1 MARIKAFFVKN
12 YIVVGILVL
21 LAAIGGAVWY
31 IRTTVPPTFGAVT
44 VGKGNV
50 IESVDE
56 PGSVLAENSA
66 NVSFQEGGQIAHV
79 YVSEGSQV
87 SAGAVLAD
95 LDSAQLSAAV
105 QQTNAAVSQADAGLA
120 AAQAQLDQL
129 ASGTRP
135 QQLTIDMSAVT
146 SADQSLGIAVGN
158 AYSASDDAVRNQI
171 DNMFSSPQTNNPMFL
186 VPSSNSQTV
195 NNIESQRLQIGAG
208 LTQWYAALNATS
220 TGFDPAT
227 LSGMAATKLQQ
238 IESYIDTIALVV
250 NDATPNASVPATLIA
265 QYKGNI
271 AAARAEIEASIS
283 AVSGDQSALTTAQ
296 NVLTLA
302 QAGSTPQSIQVQQ
315 AVVAQTQA
323 AVAAAQAAAASA
335 QVALDHASLVAPFPG
350 TVQALTAQVG
360 QVAAAG
366 APIMS
371 LINNSGLKIQTYVS
385 ENDVAKI
392 QSGDA
397 ADVTLDAFG
406 TGTTFPATVTT
417 VDAAQTQVNGS
428 AAYMVTLHFVNP
440 NGQIKD
446 GMTGNVHII
455 EAEHDNVIEVP
466 SNLVINDDNS
476 YFVSVRHG
484 STSENQPVQI
494 GLVGASTT
502 EITSGL
508 NIGDTINNF

>member
-1 MARIKAFFVKN
+1 MKAFFSKN
-12 YIVVGILVL
+12 YIAVIITAVILVVG
-21 LAAIGGAVWY
+21 GAYWY
-31 IRTTVPPTFGAVT
+31 VRTAMPPTFGAVT

-87 SAGAVLAD
+87 SMGMVLAD
-95 LDSAQLSAAV
+95 LDAAQLDAAS
-105 QQTNAAVSQADAGLA
+105 QQTNAAVSQASAGLA

-135 QQLTIDMSAVT
+135 QQLTIDESAVT
-146 SADQSLGIAVGN
+146 SANQSLGIAVEN
-158 AYSASDDAVRNQI
+158 AYSSSDDAVRNQI
-171 DNMFSSPQTNNPMFL
+171 DNMFSNPQTNNPVFL

-195 NNIESQRLQIGAG
+195 NNIESQRLQIGTG
-208 LTQWYAALNATS
+208 LTQWYATLNATS
-220 TGFDPAT
+220 TDFDPAT
-227 LSGMAATKLQQ
+227 LSGTAATNLRQ

-250 NDATPNASVPATLIA
+250 NNATPNVSVPAALIA

-283 AVSGDQSALTTAQ
+283 AVSGDYSALTAAQ
-296 NVLTLA
+296 NVLALA
-302 QAGSTPQSIQVQQ
+302 RAGSTPQSIQAQQ
-315 AVVAQTQA
+315 AVVAQAQA
-323 AVAAAQAAAASA
+323 TVAAAQATAASA
-335 QVALDHASLVAPFPG
+335 RVALDHASLVAPFSG
-350 TVQALTAQVG
+350 TVQNLTAQVG
-360 QVAAAG
+360 QVVAAG
-366 APIMS
+366 TPIMS
-371 LINNSGLKIQTYVS
+371 LVNSSGLKIEAYVS
-385 ENDVAKI
+385 EKDVANVK
-392 QSGDA
+392 SGDA
-397 ADVTLDAFG
+397 AIVTLDAFG
-406 TGTTFPATVTT
+406 TGTAFPATVTT

-440 NGQIKD
+440 NSQIKD

-476 YFVSVRHG
+476 YFVLEQRG
-484 STSENQPVQI
+484 GTSERQSVQI
-494 GLVGASTT
+494 GLTGASTT

-508 NIGDTINNF
+508 NVGDTINNF